1 MFPLPNRVNLIVYAG
16 SMATLIQLT
25 NLTKSY
31 GPRVIL
37 DRATLTIAEKQKIGV
52 IGRNGAGKST
62 LFRIIVGDE
71 EADSGEVVIHATAR
85 VGYLTQHDS
94 YAPEETVMGFLLRH
108 TGKEAWQ
115 CAKVA
120 GKFHLKN
127 ELLDAQIGTLPG
139 GYQMRVKL
147 SAMLLAEPNILLL
160 DEPTNYLD
168 LSTLLL
174 LEQFLQTYRGSFL
187 VISHDRE
194 FLKNTCDQTLEVDQG
209 KTVLFPRPIEEYLAH
224 KEEQHEMISKFNKKV
239 EREKRHLQ
247 DFVDRFG
254 AKATKAS
261 QAQSKMKQIA
271 KLKTIDIV
279 HPMSTSRIRIPRVEE
294 RKGTA
299 LHVQD
304 MTIGYGDKIIAK
316 DISLTIE
323 RGEHVAIVG
332 DNGQGK
338 STFFKTIANSIP
350 SLSGTFRWGPHINV
364 GYYAQHV
371 ASALNP
377 LLNVKTSLMHAA
389 PHAKNEE
396 ILAMAGN
403 FLFRDDDILK
413 PVSILS
419 GGEKARLCLAILL
432 LQKHQVLLLDEP
444 TNHLDFETVEAL
456 ARALAECNAT
466 VLFISHNRT
475 FVNVLAT
482 AVIEVKGGRVKRY
495 HHNYEEYVYYL
506 GQELGK
512 DDVVKESPKKVGAV
526 IATDKEERERLRASL
541 KEEKRALHDV
551 EVDVMELEKEKQ
563 KVIGWFEKHAG
574 EFSREKQEHLQAVTE
589 LLEKKEKQWME
600 TQERI
605 QVIEARL

>member
-1 MFPLPNRVNLIVYAG
+1 M
-16 SMATLIQLT
+16 STLIQIT
-25 NLTKSY
+25 NLTKAY

-37 DRATLTIAEKQKIGV
+37 DKATLTIAEKQKIGV

-62 LFRIIVGDE
+62 LFKIIVGDD
-71 EADSGEVVIHATAR
+71 EADSGEVVIHDNAR
-85 VGYLTQHDS
+85 VGYLTQHDP
-94 YAPEETVMGFLLRH
+94 YTADETVMGFLTRH
-108 TGKEAWQ
+108 TGKEEWQ
-115 CAKVA
+115 CAKIA
-120 GKFHLKN
+120 GKFNLKN
-127 ELLDAQIGTLPG
+127 ELLKATIGTLPG

-147 SAMLLAEPNILLL
+147 TAMLLAEPNILLL

-168 LSTLLL
+168 LSTQLL
-174 LEQFLQTYRGSFL
+174 LEQFLRSYRGAFL

-194 FLKNTCDQTLEVDQG
+194 FLKNTCEQTLEVDQG
-209 KTVLFPRPIEEYLAH
+209 KTYLYPRPIEDYLAY
-224 KEEQHEMISKFNKKV
+224 KDEQHEMVLKHNKKI

-247 DFVDRFG
+247 SFVDRFRY
-254 AKATKAS
+254 KESKAS
-261 QAQSKMKQIA
+261 QAQSKLKQIA
-271 KLKTIDIV
+271 KLKTIDII
-279 HPMSTSRIRIPRVEE
+279 HPMSTSRIRIPDVET

-299 LHVQD
+299 LHVKD
-304 MTIGYGDKIIAK
+304 LSIGYGNKIVAS
-316 DISLTIE
+316 DITLHIE

-338 STFFKTIANSIP
+338 TTFFKTIAESIP
-350 SLSGTFRWGPHINV
+350 SLGGTFRWGPHINV

-371 ASALNP
+371 AASLNP
-377 LLNVKTSLMHAA
+377 TLNVKSSLIHAA

-432 LQKHQVLLLDEP
+432 LQKHEVLLFDEP

-456 ARALAECNAT
+456 AQALSQCNAT

-482 AVIEVKGGRVKRY
+482 SIIEVKDGRVLRY

-506 GQELGK
+506 GKELGQE
-512 DDVVKESPKKVGAV
+512 DEVKEEPKKIIQPIPA
-526 IATDKEERERLRASL
+526 DKEERERLRTEL
-541 KEEKRALHDV
+541 KEQKKHLRGLEEELAD
-551 EVDVMELEKEKQ
+551 LEKEKQ
-563 KVIGWFEKHAG
+563 KVLGWFEKHAG
-574 EFSREKQEHLQAVTE
+574 EFSREKHEHLQAVTE
-589 LLEKKEKQWME
+589 LLEKKEKEWMNVLE
-600 TQERI
+600 QI
-605 QVIEARL
+605 QTLEQKLPS